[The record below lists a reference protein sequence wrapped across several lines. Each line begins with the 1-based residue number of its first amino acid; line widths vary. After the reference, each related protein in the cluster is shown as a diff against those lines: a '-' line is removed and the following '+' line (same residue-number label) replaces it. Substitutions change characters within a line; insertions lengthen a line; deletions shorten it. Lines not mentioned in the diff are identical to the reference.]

1 MSPPPEQPALVPPH
15 LIERCLALLHARPAG
30 VVSDIDGTLSD
41 IAATPETATVSD
53 DIRRSLA
60 RLARRLDLVGIV
72 TGRAAPIAATMIG
85 LPELTYIGNHGM
97 EQLRGEEIWQNP
109 AAATATSAIA
119 GAVAEI
125 EAAFAAP
132 YSDWLLVE
140 NKGVSAS
147 VHYRLAPDPIA
158 AQAMLLPA
166 ISAAAERHGLVV
178 TEGRL
183 IFEFRPNVA
192 INKGT
197 ALADLVARHKLRRL
211 LFLGDDL
218 TDVDAFLALQT
229 LRDAGT
235 IDGLA
240 VGVLGPESHPRVR
253 ETMDI
258 GIPGVPAA
266 AALLEALSEQLDG
279 PPPEPDGSGP
289 T

>member
-15 LIERCLALLHARPAG
+15 LIERCLDLLRVRPAG
-30 VVSDIDGTLSD
+30 LVSDIDGTLSD
-41 IAATPETATVSD
+41 IAATPETATVTD
-53 DIRRSLA
+53 EIRGNLA
-60 RLARRLDLVGIV
+60 RLARRLDLVGII
-72 TGRAAPIAATMIG
+72 TGRSAPIAGTMIG

-97 EQLRGEEIWQNP
+97 EQLRGGATWQNP
-109 AAATATSAIA
+109 DAAAATAAIA
-119 GAVAEI
+119 GAVEEI
-125 EAAFAAP
+125 EAAFAAH

-147 VHYRLAPDPIA
+147 MHYRLVPDPVA

-166 ISAAAERHGLVV
+166 ISAAAARHGLVV

-183 IFEFRPNVA
+183 IFELRPDVA

-197 ALADLVARHKLRRL
+197 ALADLVSQRKLRRL

-218 TDVDAFLALQT
+218 TDVDAFLALQA
-229 LRDAGT
+229 LRDEGT

-240 VGVLGPESHPRVR
+240 IGVLGPESHPRVR
-253 ETMDI
+253 ETMDV

-266 AALLEALSEQLDG
+266 AALLETLSERLDG
-279 PPPEPDGSGP
+279 SPPEADGTG
-289 T
+289 TT